1 MKRQQQEKHHQL
13 NSLLTDVGIARV
25 AGANAR
31 KKAMAA
37 AKEFERLNKLYE
49 TTRADY
55 KKKWD
60 AMILLAEELGMAT
73 PQETEELIGSIK

>member
-1 MKRQQQEKHHQL
+1 VKTWEKHNQL
-13 NSLLTDVGIARV
+13 NSLITDVGIARV

-31 KKAMAA
+31 KKALVA

-49 TTRADY
+49 ATRTHY

-73 PQETEELIGSIK
+73 PEESKELIGGVT